1 MSRSGQDATLIVAR
15 VCFVPF
21 LVNFL
26 SHDGCFVSVYGGVAS
41 GGFGVIIL
49 G

>member
-1 MSRSGQDATLIVAR
+1 MSRSGQDASLIVAR
-15 VCFVPF
+15 VFGV
-21 LVNFL
+21 FL
-26 SHDGCFVSVYGGVAS
+26 SNDGCFVSVYGGVAS